1 MGVERI
7 RCNEM
12 VAVSRSHILFL
23 DGSAGGGE
31 IENGERFEVEVG
43 CGWGCH
49 QMQEAT
55 NHPSFRQGF
64 WLAKKYSGELLIYI
78 KIIEG
83 MKLEESRAIA
93 SVTFWSGG
101 KSC

>member
-43 CGWGCH
+43 CG
-49 QMQEAT
+49 
-55 NHPSFRQGF
+55 
-64 WLAKKYSGELLIYI
+64 
-78 KIIEG
+78 
-83 MKLEESRAIA
+83 
-93 SVTFWSGG
+93 
-101 KSC
+101 